1 MALRPV
7 LRLGDPRLR
16 QVAVQVQNFAPVELS
31 GLIGDLRHT
40 MAALEVVGLA
50 VPGSDSPC
58 CYSSRRRRVLPQ
70 RCGDK
75 GECDPHL
82 P

>member
-1 MALRPV
+1 MTVRPV

-16 QVAVQVQNFAPVELS
+16 QVAEPVQDFAPMELS
-31 GLIGDLRHT
+31 GLIGDLRRT
-40 MAALEVVGLA
+40 MAALDVAWLA
-50 VPGSDSPC
+50 VLGSAPPC
-58 CYSSRRRRVLPQ
+58 CYSSRRRRALPQ

-75 GECDPHL
+75 GGCAPHL